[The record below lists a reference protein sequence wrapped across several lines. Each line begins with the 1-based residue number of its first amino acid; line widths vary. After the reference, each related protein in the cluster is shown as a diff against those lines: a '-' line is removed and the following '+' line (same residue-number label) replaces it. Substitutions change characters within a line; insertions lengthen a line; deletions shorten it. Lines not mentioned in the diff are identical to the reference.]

1 MNYSLKKNKMK
12 GYMQMKVS
20 VIGAGNVGGTL
31 AQRIAESHLSDVV
44 LVDIAEGIPQG
55 KGLDLADARAI
66 TLTDCIVEGTND
78 YSKITD
84 SKVVV
89 ITAGLPRQPG
99 MTREDLI
106 AKNVAITESV
116 VAKIVKYAPDAIIL
130 MVTNPLDILT
140 NMALKKS
147 GFDKKKVIGMG
158 CVLDSARFANLIA
171 QETGV
176 SIKEVE
182 AWVIGVHGQGMIPV
196 ISQSKVSGKV
206 LAEAFGE
213 DKCNELSERTVKRGA
228 EIVKCL
234 GKGSAYYAPSAAA
247 YEMVRAILKDEKK
260 LLPASVYIDGQYGIS
275 DVCIGV
281 PIKLGKDGVE
291 EIVEL
296 EILDKEKEQLM
307 SSAESIKTA
316 LADL

>member
-1 MNYSLKKNKMK
+1 
-12 GYMQMKVS
+12 MKVS

-31 AQRIAESHLSDVV
+31 AQRIAEANLSDVI

-66 TLTDCIVEGTND
+66 TNTDCIVKGTND
-78 YSKITD
+78 YSQISD
-84 SKVVV
+84 SSVVV

-106 AKNVAITESV
+106 AKNVAIIKNV
-116 VAKIVKYAPDAIIL
+116 VAEIVKYAPEAIIL

-140 NMALKKS
+140 NMVLKAS

-158 CVLDSARFANLIA
+158 CVLDSSRFANLIA
-171 QETGV
+171 QEANV

-182 AWVIGVHGQGMIPV
+182 ALVIGVHGQGMIPV
-196 ISQSKVSGKV
+196 ISQSKVSGKNLGEV
-206 LAEAFGE
+206 FSPEKCDELAE
-213 DKCNELSERTVKRGA
+213 NTVMRGA
-228 EIVKCL
+228 QIVKCL

-247 YEMVRAILKDEKK
+247 FSMIRAILNDEKK
-260 LLPASVYIDGQYGIS
+260 ILPASVYLEGEYGIN

-281 PIKLGKDGVE
+281 PIRLGRCGVE
-291 EIVEL
+291 EIIEL
-296 EILDKEKEQLM
+296 DLTDKEKAQLTA
-307 SSAESIKTA
+307 SAESLKSA
-316 LADL
+316 SLNLL

>member
-1 MNYSLKKNKMK
+1 MK
-12 GYMQMKVS
+12 TMKVS

-31 AQRIAESHLSDVV
+31 AQRIAEAGLSDVV

-78 YSKITD
+78 YSKISD

-99 MTREDLI
+99 MTREDLV

-116 VAKIVKYAPDAIIL
+116 VKQIVKYAPEAIIL

-140 NMALKKS
+140 NMALKSS

-171 QETGV
+171 QGW
-176 SIKEVE
+176 K
-182 AWVIGVHGQGMIPV
+182 
-196 ISQSKVSGKV
+196 
-206 LAEAFGE
+206 
-213 DKCNELSERTVKRGA
+213 N
-228 EIVKCL
+228 
-234 GKGSAYYAPSAAA
+234 
-247 YEMVRAILKDEKK
+247 
-260 LLPASVYIDGQYGIS
+260 
-275 DVCIGV
+275 
-281 PIKLGKDGVE
+281 
-291 EIVEL
+291 
-296 EILDKEKEQLM
+296 
-307 SSAESIKTA
+307 
-316 LADL
+316 